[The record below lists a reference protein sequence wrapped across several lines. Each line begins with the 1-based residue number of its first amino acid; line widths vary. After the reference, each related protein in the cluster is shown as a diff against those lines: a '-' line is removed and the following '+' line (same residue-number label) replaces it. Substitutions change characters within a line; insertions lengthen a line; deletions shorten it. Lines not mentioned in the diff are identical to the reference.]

1 MEKDGITMKEQI
13 SKYPDA
19 FYRVSLK
26 AIIRN
31 ENGEVLC
38 VQEGSKVWSLP
49 GGGMDHGETEHEALA
64 RELKEEIDYDG
75 AFTFRPIGIMPRYL
89 PWRQAYLLW
98 VVYEVDC
105 EMLPLAKAGVDAL
118 AAAYLDPEQF
128 RDSTDTAERAV
139 YKWTVDQSFEV

>member
-1 MEKDGITMKEQI
+1 MNSNI
-13 SKYPDA
+13 SKYPEA

-31 ENGEVLC
+31 LAGEVLC

-64 RELKEEIDYDG
+64 RELKEEIAYEG
-75 AFTFRPIGIMPRYL
+75 RFTARPLGVESRYM

-98 VVYEVDC
+98 VVYEVEC
-105 EMLPLAKAGVDAL
+105 EVPPPATAGVDAL
-118 AAAYLDPEQF
+118 AAAYCDTTKFRHSSEVAEQL
-128 RDSTDTAERAV
+128 V
-139 YKWTVDQSFEV
+139 YKWTVDRSHVVRIAE